1 MYALSIF
8 DDVFHRNASIWTK
21 IDGKCRQIEVADKD
35 TVMCVNSAGQLWKRI
50 NNSWIE
56 VAAPRLSQISISS
69 NKHAVALD
77 AFGNTYFKSFLTP
90 SWNWSL
96 IPNIK
101 LAYVSI
107 SNSMIVGL
115 DY

>member
-1 MYALSIF
+1 MQ
-8 DDVFHRNASIWTK
+8 
-21 IDGKCRQIEVADKD
+21 IDVADKD
-35 TVMCVNSAGQLWKRI
+35 TVMCVNYDGLLWKRF
-50 NNSWIE
+50 NNTWIE
-56 VAAPRLSQISISS
+56 VAAPAKLTQISISS

-77 AFGNTYFKSFLTP
+77 ALGNTYFKSFLTP

-101 LAYVSI
+101 LAYVAI

-115 DY
+115 DKSGAVFYMNL